1 MHFLLASAQNA
12 GDWAL
17 PWCEGS
23 SNWFCTSHPALQDLN
38 PSHLV
43 FMMVPFWV
51 TVVVVSKLAIKP
63 LLRVI
68 EEREH
73 RTQGARAEAADYEAK
88 FNEKLAAYE
97 ARLAETRQKA
107 ADERGRIRATTAVE
121 VDKILGA
128 ARADATTAVE
138 QVRSAID
145 VERTK
150 AREELKTQ
158 AESLARELATK
169 ALGRDVV
176 GTSGGARA
184 TARTGVGS

>member
-1 MHFLLASAQNA
+1 MHVLLASAETA

-23 SNWFCTSHPALQDLN
+23 SHWFCQTYPDLQGLN

-43 FMMVPFWV
+43 FMMIPFWI

-63 LLRVI
+63 LIRVM
-68 EEREH
+68 EEREK

-107 ADERGRIRATTAVE
+107 ADERGRLRAATALE
-121 VDKILGA
+121 VDKLLGA
-128 ARADATTAVE
+128 AREDAAKAVD
-138 QVRSAID
+138 QVRAAID

-150 AREELKTQ
+150 AREDLKNQ
-158 AESLARELATK
+158 AEALASELAAK

-176 GTSGGARA
+176 GSTGGARA

>member
-12 GDWAL
+12 GEWAL

-23 SNWFCTSHPALQDLN
+23 TSWFCTTHPDLQGLN
-38 PSHLV
+38 PSHLL
-43 FMMVPFWV
+43 FMMVPFWI
-51 TVVVVSKLAIKP
+51 TVIVVSKLAVKP
-63 LLRVI
+63 LLKVI
-68 EEREH
+68 EDREH

-121 VDKILGA
+121 VDKILGT
-128 ARADATTAVE
+128 ARADAASAVE

-150 AREELKTQ
+150 AREDLKTQ
-158 AESLARELATK
+158 AEALARELAAK
-169 ALGRDVV
+169 ALGREVI

>member
-23 SNWFCTSHPALQDLN
+23 SHWFCTTHPELQGLN

-43 FMMVPFWV
+43 FMMIPFWI
-51 TVVVVSKLAIKP
+51 TVIVVSKLAIKP
-63 LLRVI
+63 LLHVI

-73 RTQGARAEAADYEAK
+73 RTQGARAEAADFEAK

-107 ADERGRIRATTAVE
+107 ADERGRIRATTAIE
-121 VDKILGA
+121 VDKILTA
-128 ARADATTAVE
+128 ARTDAAAAVD
-138 QVRSAID
+138 QVRSAIN

-158 AESLARELATK
+158 AEALGRELAAK
-169 ALGRDVV
+169 ALGREVV
-176 GTSGGARA
+176 GTSGGTRA
-184 TARTGVGS
+184 PARTGVGS